1 MVIIYF
7 QMYHVP
13 FQVLKSFHK
22 YVSPIYYVSFLITA
36 FAVYFYIFKLI
47 YNNQKAHKRSM
58 ENIARIHQS
67 EHHSF
72 SNIKYLIPFWTI
84 ITFILSQI
92 LPDALLTINVLYQK
106 QYDQKIRT
114 TVVTLL
120 RLGFVV
126 DPIIY
131 IFNLKIV
138 KRGIQK
144 IKTSVSTA
152 FSTPSE

>member
-1 MVIIYF
+1 
-7 QMYHVP
+7 
-13 FQVLKSFHK
+13 
-22 YVSPIYYVSFLITA
+22 
-36 FAVYFYIFKLI
+36 
-47 YNNQKAHKRSM
+47 M

-72 SNIKYLIPFWTI
+72 SNIKYLIPFW

-120 RLGFVV
+120 RIGFVV